1 MQLVPS
7 YTSKRGK
14 DTLASRVQFL
24 LAFRTI
30 NPPYFTAS
38 INSISST
45 NTPEAP
51 DVPYM
56 FEDIT
61 KFDKRQEWPIHFSI
75 KMREDCWRILF
86 EHANGELYQLD
97 IPNSIYKE
105 LMVKLEKEVESIVY
119 N

>member
-1 MQLVPS
+1 MSHLVI
-7 YTSKRGK
+7 KRIDLIYSNIRARANNWPRHFK
-14 DTLASRVQFL
+14 EHD
-24 LAFRTI
+24 
-30 NPPYFTAS
+30 
-38 INSISST
+38 
-45 NTPEAP
+45 
-51 DVPYM
+51 

-97 IPNSIYKE
+97 IPNTIYE
-105 LMVKLEKEVESIVY
+105 KLKLKLGEEVESIVY

>member
-1 MQLVPS
+1 MSHLVI
-7 YTSKRGK
+7 KR
-14 DTLASRVQFL
+14 SEL
-24 LAFRTI
+24 LSSNTIARTK
-30 NPPYFTAS
+30 NWPRHFK
-38 INSISST
+38 
-45 NTPEAP
+45 EH
-51 DVPYM
+51 D

-97 IPNSIYKE
+97 IPNIIYEKLKLNLE
-105 LMVKLEKEVESIVY
+105 EEVKPIVY